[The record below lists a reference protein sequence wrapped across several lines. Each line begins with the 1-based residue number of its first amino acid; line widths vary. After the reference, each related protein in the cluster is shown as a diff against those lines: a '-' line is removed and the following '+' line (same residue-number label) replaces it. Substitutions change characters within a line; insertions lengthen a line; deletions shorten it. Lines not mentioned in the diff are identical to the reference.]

1 MIHDDTML
9 SAEPRDESVKS
20 RLKVE
25 ASARS
30 IDNGLVVNRMT
41 SLQGLFGQVWR

>member
-1 MIHDDTML
+1 MIHDDIML
-9 SAEPRDESVKS
+9 SAEPRDEAVKS

-25 ASARS
+25 SARS
-30 IDNGLVVNRMT
+30 INNGLVVNRMT